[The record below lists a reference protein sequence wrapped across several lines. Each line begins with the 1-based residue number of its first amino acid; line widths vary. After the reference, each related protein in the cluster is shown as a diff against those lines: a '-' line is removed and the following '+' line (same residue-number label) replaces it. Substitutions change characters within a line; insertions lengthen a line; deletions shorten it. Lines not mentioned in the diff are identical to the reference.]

1 MPETSNTTAPS
12 VTTRLAKY
20 AMAAAA
26 VPAASASAALVSETF
41 IVPITLANGA
51 STSIDFGAQ
60 FGSVFN
66 FTFNQ
71 YTSLNINYYTGGYSF
86 YSVANALINFNNP
99 TSYNTA
105 AASAPT
111 SASFVNNN
119 PAFGYYGGNDP
130 ARFGNGQNVTGGLS
144 FTNFSNF
151 RGTQHDIFNKN
162 LFYSVQTFASYYFPG
177 YSFYSGT
184 YGAWQQGQRGFLLF
198 QFFAP
203 GGNHFGYFD
212 ISIAANG
219 QSMQIHGWSFD
230 DTPGAGVSTIAL
242 PAPGAVGLAALA
254 FGAAGV
260 RRQRRAMADKQAN

>member
-1 MPETSNTTAPS
+1 MPETSNTTASS

-41 IVPITLANGA
+41 AVPITLANGA
-51 STSIDFGAQ
+51 STGISFGAQ

-66 FTFNQ
+66 FTFNR
-71 YTSLNINYYTGGYSF
+71 YSSLNINSYSGGYSF
-86 YSVANALINFNNP
+86 YSVANALINFNNNA
-99 TSYNTA
+99 SYNTA
-105 AASAPT
+105 APSAPT
-111 SASFVNNN
+111 SASFVNYN
-119 PAFGYYGGNDP
+119 PAIGYFGGNDP
-130 ARFGNGQNVTGGLS
+130 AIFGNGQNITGGLS
-144 FTNFSNF
+144 FTSFGYY

-162 LFYSVQTFASYYFPG
+162 LFYSVRSSGF
-177 YSFYSGT
+177 YSIYSGT
-184 YGAWQQGQRGFLLF
+184 YGAWNQGQRGFLLF

-219 QSMQIHGWSFD
+219 QSMQIHGWSFN
-230 DTPGAGVSTIAL
+230 DTPGGGVSTIAL

-254 FGAAGV
+254 FGAAGI
-260 RRQRRAMADKQAN
+260 RRQRRAMAEKRAN

>member
-1 MPETSNTTAPS
+1 MPETSNTTASS

-41 IVPITLANGA
+41 AVPITLANGA
-51 STSIDFGAQ
+51 STGINFGAQ

-66 FTFNQ
+66 FTFNR
-71 YTSLNINYYTGGYSF
+71 YSSLNIRYGTGGYSF
-86 YSVANALINFNNP
+86 YSVANALINFNNK
-99 TSYNTA
+99 TTYNTA

-111 SASFVNNN
+111 SASFVNYN
-119 PAFGYYGGNDP
+119 PLTGYFGGNDP
-130 ARFGNGQNVTGGLS
+130 ARFGRNQNVTGGLS
-144 FTNFSNF
+144 FTTFSSS

-162 LFYSVQTFASYYFPG
+162 FFYSVYPSTFFG
-177 YSFYSGT
+177 GFTYSISSGT
-184 YGAWQQGQRGFLLF
+184 YGAWRQGDRGFLLF

-219 QSMQIHGWSFD
+219 QSMQIHGWAFD
-230 DTPGAGVSTIAL
+230 DTPGAGISTIAL

-254 FGAAGV
+254 LGAAGV
-260 RRQRRAMADKQAN
+260 RRQRRAMAEKQAG